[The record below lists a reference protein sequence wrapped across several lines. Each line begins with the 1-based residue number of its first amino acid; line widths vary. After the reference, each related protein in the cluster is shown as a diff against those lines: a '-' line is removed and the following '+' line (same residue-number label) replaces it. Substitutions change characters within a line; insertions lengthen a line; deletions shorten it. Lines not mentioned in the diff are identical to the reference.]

1 MIQKTTAPTEAQA
14 LHHSKTPAATNGTLA
29 IEKEPRPPVAALER
43 LPFAEVLWRSP
54 EADSTGVSLAR
65 SAASERAKPFSSKDA
80 LDEERARD
88 TTGEPVEAAP
98 PMSALAPSTS
108 AQSAARPELD
118 SAPLGEL
125 FARLVTATQLTDGAR
140 RATLRMELGTRAQ
153 GSAIVVTAEG
163 SSVEIELSGDEGLDA
178 ARLEDKV
185 TSALAR
191 RGIRVERFTVR

>member
-1 MIQKTTAPTEAQA
+1 MIQKTAAPTEAQTPRT
-14 LHHSKTPAATNGTLA
+14 SKTAAVPNGTHAMGKEARPPAA
-29 IEKEPRPPVAALER
+29 PLER

-54 EADSTGVSLAR
+54 EAESTRASLAR

-80 LDEERARD
+80 LDEERGHEL
-88 TTGEPVEAAP
+88 TGESPALSHGP
-98 PMSALAPSTS
+98 LAPSIALQGAT
-108 AQSAARPELD
+108 RPDAE

-153 GSAIVVTAEG
+153 GSAVVVTAEG
-163 SSVEIELSGDEGLDA
+163 ASVEIELSGDEGLDA
-178 ARLEDKV
+178 ARLEEKV